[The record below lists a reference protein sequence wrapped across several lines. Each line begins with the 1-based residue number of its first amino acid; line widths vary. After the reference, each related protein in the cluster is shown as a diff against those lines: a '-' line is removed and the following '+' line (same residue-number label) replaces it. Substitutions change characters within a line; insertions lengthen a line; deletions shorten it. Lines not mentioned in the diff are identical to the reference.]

1 MDNFNQ
7 WIFTLLETYSDWIA
21 QASGPSILGI
31 TIYFLGLGLLL
42 FSLHSYRRNEN
53 SQQSSAESVDH
64 SEKLW
69 QKISAQE
76 SLICILSERITAL
89 EGYIDVISERQQKLE
104 NTKNET
110 RFYQHAIRL
119 ADQGMEAA
127 ELAECC
133 SISASEAELITELYQ
148 KTA

>member
-7 WIFTLLETYSDWIA
+7 WIFSLLETYSVWIG
-21 QASGPSILGI
+21 QASAPSVLGI
-31 TIYFLGLGLLL
+31 TLSFLGLGLLL
-42 FSLHSYRRNEN
+42 FSLHSYRRNGG
-53 SQQSSAESVDH
+53 SQQSVADTVDQN
-64 SEKLW
+64 EKFW

-76 SLICILSERITAL
+76 SLIGILSERITAL

-104 NTKNET
+104 NAKNDA